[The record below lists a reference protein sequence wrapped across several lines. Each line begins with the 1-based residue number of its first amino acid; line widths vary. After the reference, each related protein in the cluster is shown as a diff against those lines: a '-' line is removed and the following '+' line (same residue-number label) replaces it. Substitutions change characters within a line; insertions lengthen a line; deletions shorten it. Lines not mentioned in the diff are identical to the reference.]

1 MLIAL
6 VGGKVIDGNGGE
18 PLEGGTVV
26 IDGTKI
32 VEISEKRKFS
42 SDVVVLDATGKTV
55 MPGLIDTHVH
65 YSPWFQWLI
74 SSQAKA
80 LTYWMSKT
88 VLHMR
93 LFLQTGVTTARDMGG
108 LEVGFAEAQ
117 ADGLIP
123 GPRTKAALVII
134 QATNGLTDNMPGVGG
149 TITPQGLTA
158 FLPGLPSPWAD
169 GEDGVRAKVREVLR
183 YGADIIKCAN
193 TATPW
198 TSPKL
203 RPDRPLFTRAEL
215 DAIVDEAHRA
225 GVQVCCHVTGYE
237 STDSTLDA
245 IRAGVDLIDHGSL
258 LDDECVSEM
267 ARRGTYYCPMF
278 AIMDFHRKRN
288 PDLSVRPIAEVA
300 YELTRA
306 SFRKAVDA
314 GVRICMGT
322 DQAIETGWQG
332 LELECMVENGLTPME
347 ALVVSTR
354 QAAQALGMEA
364 LVGTLEAGKEADLLV
379 LDGDP
384 VRDVR
389 VLQNVENLL
398 LVMQAGKPVYGALSQ
413 QLPYEPVENLSLL
426 SAQPTKR
433 SW

>member
-1 MLIAL
+1 MTAL

-26 IDGTKI
+26 IDGAKI

-42 SDVVVLDATGKTV
+42 SDVKVVDATGKTI

-65 YSPWFQWLI
+65 FSPWFQWLI
-74 SSQAKA
+74 SSQTKP

-88 VLHMR
+88 ALHMR

-123 GPRTKAALVII
+123 GPRTKTALVII

-183 YGADIIKCAN
+183 YGADMIKCAN
-193 TATPW
+193 TPVPW

-203 RPDRPLFTRAEL
+203 RSDRPLFTRPEL

-245 IRAGVDLIDHGSL
+245 IRAGVDVIDHGSL

-278 AIMDFHRKRN
+278 AIIDFHRKRN
-288 PDLSVRPIAEVA
+288 PDLSVRPIAEA
-300 YELTRA
+300 TWELTRT

-322 DQAIETGWQG
+322 DQAVETGWQG
-332 LELECMVENGLTPME
+332 LELQCMVENGLAPME
-347 ALVVSTR
+347 ALVVSTK
-354 QAAQALGMEA
+354 QAAQALGMDGV
-364 LVGTLEAGKEADLLV
+364 VGTLEVGKEADLLV

-384 VRDVR
+384 LQDVR
-389 VLQNVENLL
+389 VLQDVGKLL

-426 SAQPTKR
+426 SARPTKR

>member
-6 VGGKVIDGNGGE
+6 VGGKVINGNGGE

-32 VEISEKRKFS
+32 VEISEKRKLGA
-42 SDVVVLDATGKTV
+42 DVVALDVRGKTV

-65 YSPWFQWLI
+65 FSPWFQWLI

-80 LTYWMSKT
+80 LSYWTSKT
-88 VLHMR
+88 VFSMR

-117 ADGLIP
+117 ADGLIM
-123 GPRTKAALVII
+123 GPRTRTALVII

-193 TATPW
+193 TPVPW

-203 RPDRPLFTRAEL
+203 RSDRPLFTRKEL
-215 DAIVDEAHRA
+215 EAIVDEAHRA

-237 STDSTLDA
+237 STDSTLEA
-245 IRAGVDLIDHGSL
+245 IRAGVDVIDHGSL

-288 PDLSVRPIAEVA
+288 PDLSVRPIADRA

-306 SFRKAVDA
+306 SFRKAVEA

-332 LELECMVENGLTPME
+332 LELQCMVENGLTPME

-384 VRDVR
+384 LQDVR
-389 VLQNVENLL
+389 VLQSVENLL
-398 LVMQAGKPVYGALSQ
+398 LVMQAGKPMYGALSQ
-413 QLPYEPVENLSLL
+413 QLPYEPVENVSLL
-426 SAQPTKR
+426 AARPTKR

>member
-1 MLIAL
+1 MLMAL

-26 IDGTKI
+26 IDGAKI

-42 SDVVVLDATGKTV
+42 SDVEVLDATGKTI

-65 YSPWFQWLI
+65 FSPWFQWLI
-74 SSQAKA
+74 SSQAKP

-88 VLHMR
+88 ALHMR

-123 GPRTKAALVII
+123 GPRTKTALVII

-183 YGADIIKCAN
+183 YGADMIKCAN
-193 TATPW
+193 TPVPW

-203 RPDRPLFTRAEL
+203 RSDRPLFTRPEL

-288 PDLSVRPIAEVA
+288 PDLAVRPIAEA
-300 YELTRA
+300 SYELTRA
-306 SFRKAVDA
+306 SFRRAVEA

-332 LELECMVENGLTPME
+332 LELQCMVENGLTPME

-354 QAAQALGMEA
+354 QAAQAMGVDE

-384 VRDVR
+384 LQDVR
-389 VLQNVENLL
+389 LLQNVENLL

-413 QLPYEPVENLSLL
+413 QLPYEPVQNLSLL
-426 SAQPTKR
+426 SARPTKR

>member
-1 MLIAL
+1 VLIAL

-18 PLEGGTVV
+18 PLEAGTVI

-32 VEISEKRKFS
+32 VEVSEKRKFGS
-42 SDVVVLDATGKTV
+42 EVQVLDITGKTV

-65 YSPWFQWLI
+65 YSAWFQWLI
-74 SSQAKA
+74 TSQAKPLSY
-80 LTYWMSKT
+80 LTSKA
-88 VLHMR
+88 VWSMR
-93 LFLQTGVTTARDMGG
+93 IYLQTGVTTARDMGG

-117 ADGLIP
+117 ADGLIL
-123 GPRTKAALVII
+123 GPRTHTALVII

-193 TATPW
+193 SPVPW
-198 TSPKL
+198 TNPKL
-203 RPDRPLFTRAEL
+203 RPDRSLFTRAEL
-215 DAIVDEAHRA
+215 EAIVDEAHRA
-225 GVQVCCHVTGYE
+225 GVQVCCHVTGYD
-237 STDSTLDA
+237 STESTLDA

-288 PDLSVRPIAEVA
+288 PDLSVRPMAETG
-300 YELTRA
+300 YQLTRA
-306 SFRKAVDA
+306 SFRKAVEA

-322 DQAIETGWQG
+322 DQGAETGWQG
-332 LELECMVENGLTPME
+332 LELQCMVENGLTPME
-347 ALVVSTR
+347 ALVVSTKH
-354 QAAQALGMEA
+354 AAQAMRMDK

-384 VRDVR
+384 LQDVG
-389 VLQNVENLL
+389 VLSDVKNLL
-398 LVMQAGKPVYGALSQ
+398 LVMQAGKGVSGLLSQ
-413 QLPYEPVENLSLL
+413 QLPYEPVENVNLL
-426 SAQPTKR
+426 SVRPMKR

>member
-1 MLIAL
+1 MLTAL
-6 VGGKVIDGNGGE
+6 VGGKVIDGRGGE
-18 PLEGGTVV
+18 PLESGTVV
-26 IDGTKI
+26 IDGAKI
-32 VEISEKRKFS
+32 VEISEKRKFGS
-42 SDVVVLDATGKTV
+42 GVVVLDATGKTI

-65 YSPWFQWLI
+65 FSPWFQWLI
-74 SSQAKA
+74 SSQAKP

-88 VLHMR
+88 ALHMR

-123 GPRTKAALVII
+123 GPRTKTALVII

-183 YGADIIKCAN
+183 YGADMIKCAN
-193 TATPW
+193 TPVPW

-203 RPDRPLFTRAEL
+203 RSDRPLFTRPEL

-267 ARRGTYYCPMF
+267 VRRGTYYCPMF

-288 PDLSVRPIAEVA
+288 PDLSVRPIAEA
-300 YELTRA
+300 TWELTKA

-332 LELECMVENGLTPME
+332 LELQCMVENGLAPME
-347 ALVVSTR
+347 ALVVSTK
-354 QAAQALGMEA
+354 QAAQALGMDE
-364 LVGTLEAGKEADLLV
+364 LVGTLESGKEADLLV

-384 VRDVR
+384 LQDVR

-398 LVMQAGKPVYGALSQ
+398 LVMQGGKPVYGALSQ

-426 SAQPTKR
+426 SARPTKR

>member
-26 IDGTKI
+26 IDGAKI

-74 SSQAKA
+74 SSQAKP

-123 GPRTKAALVII
+123 GPRTKTALVII

-193 TATPW
+193 TPVPW
-198 TSPKL
+198 TNPKL
-203 RPDRPLFTRAEL
+203 KPDRPLFTRAEL

-245 IRAGVDLIDHGSL
+245 IRAGVDVIDHGSL

-278 AIMDFHRKRN
+278 AIIDFHRKRN
-288 PDLSVRPIAEVA
+288 PDLSVRPIAEAA

-306 SFRKAVDA
+306 SFRKAVEA

-332 LELECMVENGLTPME
+332 LELESMVENGLTPME

-354 QAAQALGMEA
+354 QAAQAMGVDE
-364 LVGTLEAGKEADLLV
+364 LVGTLEPGKEADLLV

-384 VRDVR
+384 LQDVR

-413 QLPYEPVENLSLL
+413 QLPYEPVENVSLL
-426 SAQPTKR
+426 SARPTKR